1 MDASKGRHDLINMHV
16 LFCFLDLRTLIS
28 SFPVILI
35 RPQTTEG
42 IWIARCTG
50 IEPFTIVMDLEG
62 TDGRERGEDGTLFEK
77 QSALFAIALSDIM
90 LINMWCHDIGR
101 EHAANKPLLKIV
113 FQVMLRLCSPRKT
126 TLMFIIR
133 DTTRTPIEI
142 LDLDLR
148 KDIKEIWDSVP
159 KAEAHKHT
167 QLSEFFNVEVV
178 ALSSYEHE
186 EENFKKQVANLRQ
199 KFFQSIAPGGLAGD
213 RRLVVPGSGFS
224 LSAQNIWKDI
234 KENKDL
240 NLPSYR
246 VMVANVR
253 CEKIADEKYS
263 SFAENQDWVDI
274 SEAVKSH
281 PVADFGKK
289 LSSLLEYCFSIYD
302 EEVIY
307 YEETVRSEKRKQL
320 EERLMKLVQPATKL
334 MLKYIRSERLDEF
347 KGTFNNALKEGQG
360 FEVAARDCTM
370 KSMRLFDEQCKD
382 ATSYQ
387 AISDYTKIRDK
398 LSHDLDLHITEVR
411 AAKLNELST
420 QYEVKLNCSS
430 NNLLSCEV

>member
-133 DTTRTPIEI
+133 DTKRTPIEI

-148 KDIKEIWDSVP
+148 KDINEIWDSVP
-159 KAEAHKHT
+159 KAEAHKHI

-213 RRLVVPGSGFS
+213 RRLVVPGSDFS

-240 NLPSYR
+240 DLPSYR

-263 SFAENQDWVDI
+263 SFAENQ
-274 SEAVKSH
+274 
-281 PVADFGKK
+281 
-289 LSSLLEYCFSIYD
+289 
-302 EEVIY
+302 
-307 YEETVRSEKRKQL
+307 
-320 EERLMKLVQPATKL
+320 LVQPATKL

-420 QYEVKLNCSS
+420 QYEVKIKL
-430 NNLLSCEV
+430 